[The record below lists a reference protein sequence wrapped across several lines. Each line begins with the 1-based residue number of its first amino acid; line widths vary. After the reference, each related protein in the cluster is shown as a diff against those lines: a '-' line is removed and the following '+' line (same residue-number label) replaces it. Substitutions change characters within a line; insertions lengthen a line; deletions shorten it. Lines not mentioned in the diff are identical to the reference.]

1 VSAPRPAP
9 RRAAV
14 KRQRATGSHLRAR
27 ADGPER
33 RRHLRAVRTIP
44 GRRRRVPFLF
54 VSFLLVG
61 SLVCAVVTVQVL
73 VSQGSF
79 RLADQSKATAELEE
93 RNWELRGRIAELSAP
108 GRIVAEARDIG
119 LRRRGP
125 VEVLVVE
132 GTEAVHG
139 TASGGTGGSP

>member
-1 VSAPRPAP
+1 VSTPRPA
-9 RRAAV
+9 AV
-14 KRQRATGSHLRAR
+14 RRQRPTGSSPRAR
-27 ADGPER
+27 SDGSER
-33 RRHLRAVRTIP
+33 PRHLRAVRATP
-44 GRRRRVPFLF
+44 DRRRRVPFLF

-61 SLVCAVVTVQVL
+61 SLVTAIVTVQVL

-79 RLADQSKATAELEE
+79 RVADQSKATAELEE

-119 LRRRGP
+119 LRPRGP

-132 GTEAVHG
+132 GTGPGRA
-139 TASGGTGGSP
+139 TASDGTGGSP